1 MSGAT
6 KRGQTS
12 GAASVTG
19 KLGDITKAGD
29 RYLRSLFCVGAL
41 AVIRVDRGSHFFSTL
56 FQSGLKA
63 CSTQYSGCW
72 IQNPPSRMGR
82 LTVPATIVMI
92 PGVYAYQMLVL
103 SNHGRMLDA
112 VQAAASCG
120 FILGAMAAGLAAAR
134 FITHQ

>member
-1 MSGAT
+1 
-6 KRGQTS
+6 
-12 GAASVTG
+12 
-19 KLGDITKAGD
+19 
-29 RYLRSLFCVGAL
+29 
-41 AVIRVDRGSHFFSTL
+41 
-56 FQSGLKA
+56 
-63 CSTQYSGCW
+63 
-72 IQNPPSRMGR
+72 MGR

-120 FILGAMAAGLAAAR
+120 FILGAMAAAR